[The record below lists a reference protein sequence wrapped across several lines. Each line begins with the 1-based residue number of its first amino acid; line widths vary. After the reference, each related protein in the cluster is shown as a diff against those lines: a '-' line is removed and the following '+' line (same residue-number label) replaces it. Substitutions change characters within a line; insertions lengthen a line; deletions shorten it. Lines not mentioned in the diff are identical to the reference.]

1 MEKVKKEI
9 KQIASKMAD
18 VVRANLFQT
27 ILFCIAFGAGV
38 ALGVGLSK
46 KK

>member
-1 MEKVKKEI
+1 MEKVKKEV
-9 KQIASKMAD
+9 KQIAKKMTD
-18 VVRANLFQT
+18 VVRANIFQT
-27 ILFCIAFGAGV
+27 ILFCMAFGAGV